1 MNSKAIKKQL
11 LAAVAMVLVAAV
23 ALGSSTYAWFVASGS
38 VEAYG
43 MKVTAQ
49 SEGGLAISYGG
60 EAWGTSATAGMD
72 EAQRLYPASTSNLS
86 NWSHA
91 TAANAGNFAAET
103 STREDITASIEDSTG
118 FKNKNG
124 YVVMKEF
131 LIRSTAKEDAN
142 LSKGLYV
149 EAVNVTVN
157 NAAATMTMSTALRV
171 GVRYVDA
178 QNSSNNH
185 AYIYGPVT
193 VASGNDDANNA
204 TDNYTVYTSA
214 TDSNGTKVKLS
225 TVGEENSPILPET
238 VIIPQDQ
245 SKAYKVQIYIWFEG
259 EDHNLYSDNFNVE
272 DLNVSVKFHSMG
284 LKGSDT

>member
-49 SEGGLAISYGG
+49 SEGGLAISFDGN
-60 EAWGTSATAGMD
+60 AWGTSASADMTTAK
-72 EAQRLYPASTSNLS
+72 RLYPASTSNLTD
-86 NWSHA
+86 WSHA
-91 TAANAGNFAAET
+91 TAKKAGEFDAEV
-103 STREDITASIEDSTG
+103 STRKSITSEIEDTTG
-118 FKNKNG
+118 FKKDNN

-131 LIRSTAKEDAN
+131 KIRSTAKEEAN

-149 EAVNVTVN
+149 EEVNVTAE
-157 NAAATMTMSTALRV
+157 NAAATKTMSTALRV
-171 GVRYVDA
+171 GVRYVDE
-178 QNSSNNH
+178 QNAGNNH

-193 VASGNDDANNA
+193 VASGNDVANKA
-204 TDNYTVYTSA
+204 TDNYTVFTSA
-214 TDSNGTKVKLS
+214 TDSNGTNVKLS
-225 TVGEENSPILPET
+225 TVGRENSPILPET
-238 VIIPQDQ
+238 VIIPQEQ
-245 SKAYKVQIYIWFEG
+245 AKAYTVQIYIWFEG

-284 LKGSDT
+284 LKGAGT